1 MSAQSKKSVTWT
13 IVLLI
18 LGVTTL
24 CTGTKWLAVLVPAAA
39 LIWYGAGPM
48 LRSGRN

>member
-1 MSAQSKKSVTWT
+1 MSAQSKKSVTWA

-24 CTGTKWLAVLVPAAA
+24 CTGTKWLVVLIPAAA